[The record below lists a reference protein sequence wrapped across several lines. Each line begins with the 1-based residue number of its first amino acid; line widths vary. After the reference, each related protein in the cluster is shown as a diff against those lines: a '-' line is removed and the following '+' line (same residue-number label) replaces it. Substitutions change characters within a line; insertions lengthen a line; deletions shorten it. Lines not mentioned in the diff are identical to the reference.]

1 MLFYPRNSPK
11 NQQNLKNMKK
21 NHLEIS
27 SFYTSVPKIMIICY
41 PVLEIWRVTDVIVFF
56 FHFGLFFALY
66 RPLPPPP
73 NSQKNQNFEKMKK
86 TLGGIIILHMTPKII
101 IRSCMV
107 PETWCTTADKQI
119 YRWKK
124 WHIEV
129 GATPKKCTGKNSGS
143 FWD

>member
-41 PVLEIWRVTDVIVFF
+41 PVLEIWRVTDVIIFF
-56 FHFGLFFALY
+56 SFWAIFY
-66 RPLPPPP
+66 PLPSPLPLTAK
-73 NSQKNQNFEKMKK
+73 KNQNFEKMKK

-129 GATPKKCTGKNSGS
+129 GAKPNTGKISCS